1 MDNITSAEFICD
13 LIAEKEN
20 LNFNDNMIEAL
31 CKARYETMCIHSPI
45 GKHKCNVKI
54 HFMPQ
59 SHQESICVDTCLQN
73 EIQDLIRKYG
83 VWTVGSC
90 CGHGVKQGFIQVDD
104 NSVVKMLEL
113 GYKQLPDDEN
123 GNGKNCFSPK
133 TQLYREEIIDCPVC
147 GGTGEICVETSVN
160 ATSSKRKKCPHCEGS
175 NKRIISTYSIQ

>member
-13 LIAEKEN
+13 LIAAKEN
-20 LNFNDNMIEAL
+20 LNFNENMIEAL

-45 GKHKCNVKI
+45 GKHKCSVKI

-59 SHQESICVDTCLQN
+59 SHQEYICVDTCLQN

-90 CGHGVKQGFIQVDD
+90 CGHGVKQGFIQVND
-104 NSVVKMLEL
+104 NSVAKMLEL
-113 GYKQLPDDEN
+113 GYKQLPVDEN

-175 NKRIISTYSIQ
+175 KKRIIYSIQ